1 MTDRHARY
9 REPFLAEAKPEP
21 APVGAMF
28 SRSCADQMRSKRK
41 SFHSIAIWRDKCTL
55 VAAFEVARKFPLWIA
70 EGCRL
75 SAAEWDAVEAQ
86 LTPTRGVRFKATA
99 PDFDST

>member
-1 MTDRHARY
+1 
-9 REPFLAEAKPEP
+9 L
-21 APVGAMF
+21 
-28 SRSCADQMRSKRK
+28 
-41 SFHSIAIWRDKCTL
+41 ILLCT
-55 VAAFEVARKFPLWIA
+55 AFEVARKFPLWIA